1 MVWEPHVREG
11 RKTVGVRG
19 DGDTKRTY
27 STKSTKQGSHGL
39 TENETDCIS
48 FLETLPMRPEK
59 VNEEDHDLYR
69 KESA

>member
-1 MVWEPHVREG
+1 ME
-11 RKTVGVRG
+11 
-19 DGDTKRTY
+19 DIRT
-27 STKSTKQGSHGL
+27 TWAIESTKQGPHGL